1 MKTCI
6 CLGFLLLFALP
17 LHAETYSWVD
27 DGGTYNYIEDY
38 SKVPKKY
45 RKKVKRRDELQQD
58 VKPQTSAVPE
68 SQPRPKQA
76 DKTDAKTTA
85 VPGDGKE
92 MYGGKTRAA
101 WRKEMEVQEAELS
114 GIEQRMEQLRKQ
126 MYDPKGNSA
135 VKLDELKKDYDD
147 SRAMYDQKY
156 RSYTELIETVRK
168 AGITVDIKK

>member
-6 CLGFLLLFALP
+6 CLGFILMLATP

-27 DGGTYNYIEDY
+27 DSGTYNYTEDY

-45 RKKVKRRDELQQD
+45 RKKVKRREDLQQD
-58 VKPQTSAVPE
+58 EKPQTPAV
-68 SQPRPKQA
+68 SGNVVPRQT

-101 WRKEMEVQEAELS
+101 WRKEMDVLEAELGS
-114 GIEQRMEQLRKQ
+114 IEQRMEQLRKQ
-126 MYDPKGNSA
+126 MYDPKGISA

-147 SRAMYDQKY
+147 NRATYDQKY
-156 RSYTELIETVRK
+156 RSYTELIEAVRK